1 MDIDAGQ
8 PARHGI
14 EPGSED
20 ENVEVM
26 LAGGRLDPA
35 ARHRFDRGFAEIDKA
50 HIGLIEDLIEV
61 LFERRPFGAIGMKR
75 LGRCE
80 DLGNGRILD
89 PRPRLVAPKIVG
101 GAVRLFVRKEVV
113 ERANPGRKA
122 TDLPNAFE
130 RRSPLIFGHLGR
142 GLFEEF
148 VVEAAER
155 RVAFLV
161 GAWITL
167 LHAADGVVVQL
178 PLSHRQSQIGR
189 ALEYGEVGRDA
200 GGFLGYL
207 NAACPRADH
216 PDSLASQVK
225 TLLGPKRSVMALP
238 GEIAQPRQLRYVGL
252 RTQASAEHK
261 IASARDRAIAGT
273 DSPTIARRIKLGFVH
288 APVEANIPT
297 KVEFLVHVV
306 EIRAD
311 FLPRGIEF
319 AELPVSPQVV
329 ARKLVHRTGRID
341 ASPRITIP
349 IPDATRGITGLEQLD
364 GHAHAAQTVKEVESG
379 KSRTYQDDIEIFDLA
394 VFRPFR
400 LSRAHVVQFL
410 RRFASDCREGP
421 SSMSGHE
428 PALQ

>member
-50 HIGLIEDLIEV
+50 HIGLIEDLIKV

-89 PRPRLVAPKIVG
+89 PRPRLVAPEIVG

-122 TDLPNAFE
+122 TDLPNPFE
-130 RRSPLIFGHLGR
+130 RRPPLVFGYLGR
-142 GLFEEF
+142 GLLEEF

-167 LHAADGVVVQL
+167 LHAADSVVVQL

-189 ALEYGEVGRDA
+189 ALEDSEVSRHA
-200 GGFLGYL
+200 GGFLSHL
-207 NAACPRADH
+207 NAACPGSH
-216 PDSLASQVK
+216 YPDPLAGDVK
-225 TLLGPKRSVMALP
+225 ALLRPERGVMALAC
-238 GEIAQPRQLRYVGL
+238 EIAQAGQLRRVGL
-252 RTQASAEHK
+252 RTQTSAEYE
-261 IASARDRAIAGT
+261 IAGPRDRAIAGT
-273 DSPTIARRIKLGFVH
+273 DSPTIARRIKLSFVH

-311 FLPRGIEF
+311 FLPRRIEF

-329 ARKLVHRTGRID
+329 ARKLVHRAGRID
-341 ASPRITIP
+341 ASPRITVP
-349 IPDATRGITGLEQLD
+349 VPDAAGSISGFEQLN

-394 VFRPFR
+394 AVRPFH
-400 LSRAHVVQFL
+400 LSRAHVVEFL
-410 RRFASDCREGP
+410 RRFESDCREGHP
-421 SSMSGHE
+421 R
-428 PALQ
+428 